1 MVNQFA
7 PKLKGFNIQLQQ
19 HFLIEIQFWSP
30 VANSANENS
39 PQSQI
44 FDFGL
49 FQFFLPFLALLVF
62 FGKKNEEND
71 QNPNR

>member
-49 FQFFLPFLALLVF
+49 FQLFFAF
-62 FGKKNEEND
+62 FG
-71 QNPNR
+71 PFGLFW